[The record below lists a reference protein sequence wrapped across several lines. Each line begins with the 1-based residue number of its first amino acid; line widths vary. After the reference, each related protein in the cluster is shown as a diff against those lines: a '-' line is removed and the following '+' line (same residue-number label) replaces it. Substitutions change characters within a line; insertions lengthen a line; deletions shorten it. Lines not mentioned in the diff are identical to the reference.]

1 MVNKFGESNGF
12 ANMIEAIQ
20 RKDTSFET
28 MHNYIVFL
36 ANSSDIFHKSFV
48 DGFLNKFNEVV
59 EQKIQAA
66 DEN

>member
-1 MVNKFGESNGF
+1 
-12 ANMIEAIQ
+12 MIEAIQ